1 MKGRCLDCKNWRR
14 NNDIYLNS
22 FYGECQSDFVYE
34 NDWSIGSLHF
44 LDGVAASA
52 PGQYQKELK
61 TGQYFGCIHHFPLP
75 EGETK

>member
-1 MKGRCLDCKNWRR
+1 L
-14 NNDIYLNS
+14 
-22 FYGECQSDFVYE
+22 
-34 NDWSIGSLHF
+34 SIGSLHF

-61 TGQYFGCIHHFPLP
+61 TGQYFGCIHHTPLP

>member
-1 MKGRCLDCKNWRR
+1 MKGRCSTCKNWLR
-14 NNDIYLNS
+14 NNDCCLNPY
-22 FYGECQSDFVYE
+22 YGYCQSDFIYE
-34 NDWSIGSLHF
+34 HDWAGARPIF